1 MKIKILTLFPEFYDS
16 FLKSSIVGRAISRGL
31 VTFELIN
38 IRNYSLDKN
47 HRVDDHPIGGGAGL
61 IMRMEPLMDCLRAN
75 TTEKTHKIFLGP
87 KGHPYTQKDA
97 VRLSQQEEICL
108 ICGHYE
114 GIDSRFEEHYVDEEI
129 SLGDFI
135 LTGGEIAAMAISDS
149 IVRLLKGAIASDSTK
164 EESFTNTILEY
175 PQYTYPY
182 DYEGYTIPDILF
194 CGNHEAIEEYHR
206 QEALRE
212 TYNKRRDLFDKMTYS
227 RKDGP
232 LIEKV
237 KSGDTS
243 LSPKEKEAM
252 EKGKKFVE
260 KNLKNK

>member
-16 FLKSSIVGRAISRGL
+16 FLKSSIIGRAISRGL

-75 TTEKTHKIFLGP
+75 TSEKTHTIFLGP
-87 KGHPYTQKDA
+87 KGHPYQQKDA
-97 VRLSQQEEICL
+97 VRLSKMDEICL

-114 GIDSRFEEHYVDEEI
+114 GVDSRFEEEVDEEI
-129 SLGDFI
+129 AMGDFI
-135 LTGGEIAAMAISDS
+135 LTGGEIPAMAISDS
-149 IVRLLKGAIASDSTK
+149 VVRLLKGAIADDSTK
-164 EESFTNTILEY
+164 EESFSNEILEY

-182 DYEGYTIPDILF
+182 DYEGKKIPDILF
-194 CGNHEAIEEYHR
+194 CGNHQAIEEYR
-206 QEALRE
+206 RKEAIRE
-212 TYNKRRDLFDKMTYS
+212 TYQKRRDLFDKMTYS
-227 RKDGP
+227 RKDAP
-232 LIEKV
+232 LIEQV
-237 KSGDTS
+237 KHGDTS
-243 LSPKEKEAM
+243 LTPKEKDAM

-260 KNLKNK
+260 KNLKTK